1 MKTVLTTGTDGFIG
15 GRFLEKTTSTF
26 HHIKIEV
33 DFLNRLDWKTEL
45 KNLFANNYIEGVF
58 HFGACSDTLNT
69 DVNYMM
75 LLNYEFTR
83 VLVDSC
89 KIYNIPIIYSSSAAN
104 YGIDGK
110 LPSNLYGWSKYIA
123 ENYVNL
129 NGGVSLRYFNVYGPG
144 EEKKGKM
151 ASVAYQMYSKHK
163 MGDTIQ
169 LFPKKP
175 MRDFIYVD
183 DVISANLKAYESYD
197 SISGRYY
204 DVGVGESRPFEDVL
218 TIMDISYEYT
228 SENSIPTGYQFYTC
242 SSKDMW
248 IPEWKPVFNLEDG
261 LGDYLS
267 HLKVDKQTNLTYIIS
282 KT

>member
-1 MKTVLTTGTDGFIG
+1 MDMKTVLTTGTAGFIG
-15 GRFLEKTTSTF
+15 GRFVEKTNTMF
-26 HHIKIEV
+26 RHIKIEIDVLQNVNWEV
-33 DFLNRLDWKTEL
+33 DIRNV
-45 KNLFANNYIEGVF
+45 FANNYIEGVF

-83 VLVDSC
+83 VIVDLC

-123 ENYVNL
+123 EKYVNL

-144 EEKKGKM
+144 EENKGKM
-151 ASVAYQMYSKHK
+151 ASVVYQMYSKHK
-163 MGDTIQ
+163 IGDTIQ

-175 MRDFIYVD
+175 TRDFVYVD

-204 DVGVGESRPFEDVL
+204 DVGVGESRSFEDVL
-218 TIMDISYEYT
+218 TIMRIPYEYV
-228 SENSIPTGYQFYTC
+228 SENYIPIGYQFYTC

-248 IPEWKPVFNLEDG
+248 IPGWKPLFNLEDG
-261 LGDYLS
+261 LREYLS
-267 HLKVDKQTNLTYIIS
+267 HLKVDK
-282 KT
+282 